1 MSDPQPAASTVIRH
15 ASGNS
20 LATGGVV
27 ALFGTFG
34 GLAIGVLL
42 TLAIGA
48 AITCSGMSRLS
59 PGPAGGDGECIGQD
73 RLMVILKAEREAHR
87 RRDTELEERFD
98 SLRSNVAEWQAYV
111 EKTRCRCRHAGVG
124 VGAAPELPPQ
134 KEAEAA
140 GTK

>member
-1 MSDPQPAASTVIRH
+1 MTDPQPAAATVIRQ

-48 AITCSGMSRLS
+48 AITWGGASRF
-59 PGPAGGDGECIGQD
+59 PVGPDNGNRECIGED
-73 RLMVILKAEREAHR
+73 RLLGILKAERESHR
-87 RRDTELEERFD
+87 RRDTELENRFD
-98 SLRSNVAEWQAYV
+98 ALRSNVAEWQEYV

-124 VGAAPELPPQ
+124 AAPELPPL
-134 KEAEAA
+134 KESEA
-140 GTK
+140 GERK

>member
-1 MSDPQPAASTVIRH
+1 MTDSQSAAPTVIRQ

-48 AITCSGMSRLS
+48 AITWGGTSRL
-59 PGPAGGDGECIGQD
+59 PVGPANNDSECIGQE
-73 RLMVILKAEREAHR
+73 RLMAILKAERDAHR
-87 RRDTELEERFD
+87 RRDTELEDRFE
-98 SLRSNVAEWQAYV
+98 SLRNNVAEWQAYV
-111 EKTRCRCRHAGVG
+111 EKTRCHCRHTG
-124 VGAAPELPPQ
+124 VGAAAELAPP
-134 KEAEAA
+134 KESKALDS
-140 GTK
+140 K